1 LDNLLAVF
9 INCFF
14 NWNWMWLKIKE
25 LFKASNKYFIYQAH
39 DSELKDYF
47 FWLLISFFVFLTAQK
62 VWSSDCNT
70 KFHWLNIGSNYM
82 IVPTKC
88 FKNPFHFK
96 KIICRANPWLGIS
109 CWWDATSTKQK
120 KEHDNACY
128 CLTAYFRERESCHLT
143 AAPNACLLLREYLWV

>member
-1 LDNLLAVF
+1 VLKYMSM
-9 INCFF
+9 IFF
-14 NWNWMWLKIKE
+14 HFLKIIFYISTSKR
-25 LFKASNKYFIYQAH
+25 FKKYKPHLILTKKKNSKFNKTQLQIQYQT
-39 DSELKDYF
+39 
-47 FWLLISFFVFLTAQK
+47 V
-62 VWSSDCNT
+62 T

-88 FKNPFHFK
+88 FKNAFHFK

-143 AAPNACLLLREYLWV
+143 AAPHACLLLREYLWV

>member
-1 LDNLLAVF
+1 VLKYMSM
-9 INCFF
+9 IFF
-14 NWNWMWLKIKE
+14 YFLKIIFYISTSKR
-25 LFKASNKYFIYQAH
+25 FKKYKPHLILTKKNSKFNKTQLQRQYQT
-39 DSELKDYF
+39 
-47 FWLLISFFVFLTAQK
+47 V
-62 VWSSDCNT
+62 T

-88 FKNPFHFK
+88 FKNAFHFK